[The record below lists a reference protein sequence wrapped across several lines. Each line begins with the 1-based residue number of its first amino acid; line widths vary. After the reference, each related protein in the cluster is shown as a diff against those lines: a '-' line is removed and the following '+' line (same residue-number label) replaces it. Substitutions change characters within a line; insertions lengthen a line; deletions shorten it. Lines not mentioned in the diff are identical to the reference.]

1 MTFSKKLSAELAAYD
16 KIHNAALPNNTSAT
30 TDAFLCDGS
39 RLGLEIVG
47 ELSAAVTIPEDKVL
61 TVELQDCASKGGV
74 YAKAATLFSSGA
86 GSVAAGEIF
95 RFAPV
100 SNMKTWKKIKITDTA
115 NLSAAKLSIRLAHI
129 AG

>member
-1 MTFSKKLSAELAAYD
+1 MTFSKKLSAELAAHD
-16 KIHNAALPNNTSAT
+16 NILCGALPNNTSAT

-47 ELSAAVTIPEDKVL
+47 ELDSAVTIPEDKVL
-61 TVELQDCASKGGV
+61 TIELQDSAAKAGV
-74 YAKAATLFSSGA
+74 FAKAATLFSSGA

-100 SNMKTWKKIKITDTA
+100 SSMKSWKKIKITDTA
-115 NLSAAKLSIRLAHI
+115 DLSAAKLTIRLAHI